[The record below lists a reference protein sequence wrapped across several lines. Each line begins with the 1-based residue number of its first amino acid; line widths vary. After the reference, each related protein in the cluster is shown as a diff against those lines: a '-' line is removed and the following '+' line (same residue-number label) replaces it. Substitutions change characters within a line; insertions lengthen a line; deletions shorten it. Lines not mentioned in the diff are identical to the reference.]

1 MVGVPALPGHDR
13 LAEHPMPSLANPT
26 RPPSHRMTA
35 KTAVHT
41 PLADHTTRFGRD
53 FTHRGGKNNGGEKM
67 QPHGHRIAI
76 EPPLPF
82 HF

>member
-1 MVGVPALPGHDR
+1 
-13 LAEHPMPSLANPT
+13 
-26 RPPSHRMTA
+26 MTA

-41 PLADHTTRFGRD
+41 PLADRTTRFGRD

>member
-1 MVGVPALPGHDR
+1 
-13 LAEHPMPSLANPT
+13 MPSLAKPT
-26 RPPSHRMTA
+26 RPPSHRITA

-41 PLADHTTRFGRD
+41 PLVDRATRFERD
-53 FTHRGGKNNGGEKM
+53 FTHPDGKINGDEKM
-67 QPHGHRIAI
+67 QPHSYRIAI